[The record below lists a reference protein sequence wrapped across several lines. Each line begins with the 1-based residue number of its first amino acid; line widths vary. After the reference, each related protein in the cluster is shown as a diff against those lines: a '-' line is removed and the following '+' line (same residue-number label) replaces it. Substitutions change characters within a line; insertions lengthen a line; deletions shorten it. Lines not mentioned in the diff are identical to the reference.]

1 MAFVQTYGEPA
12 FAQLR
17 QQVIMAERQGAGLGA
32 GLGGGAVRGP
42 GDGLSDSV
50 PANIDGQE
58 PVALSDGEVVVP
70 ADVVSGLGNGSSEA
84 GAKTLED
91 MNENVRQAR
100 TGKRNQPGAI
110 DPMRMLPA

>member
-1 MAFVQTYGEPA
+1 
-12 FAQLR
+12 
-17 QQVIMAERQGAGLGA
+17 MAERQGAGLGS
-32 GLGGGAVRGP
+32 GAVRGP

-84 GAKTLED
+84 GAQTLED

-100 TGKRNQPGAI
+100 TGKKNQPGAI
-110 DPMRMLPA
+110 DPMLMLPA